1 MTMKMALLAPV
12 AGVLMLIG
20 GTVGAQAQDA
30 TCSAEISAYLKQ
42 FGVDSSKMTD
52 TTITAQHWAHKGGSG
67 DGPIFGY
74 SFQGTPAQ
82 CSSGS
87 IQMGLDL
94 GCAVSH
100 AATTPGCTINGIP
113 SVWW

>member
-1 MTMKMALLAPV
+1 MLKKALLAPV
-12 AGVLMLIG
+12 AGALLLVA

-30 TCSAEISAYLKQ
+30 TCTAEITAYLKEY
-42 FGVDSSKMTD
+42 GVDFSKMTNV
-52 TTITAQHWAHKGGSG
+52 TITPQRWAHQGGEAN
-67 DGPIFGY
+67 GPIFGY

-82 CSSGS
+82 CSSGA
-87 IQMGLDL
+87 IQMGLDT

-100 AATTPGCTINGIP
+100 AATTPGCTIKGIP

>member
-1 MTMKMALLAPV
+1 MKMALLAPV
-12 AGVLMLIG
+12 AGALMLIG

-30 TCSAEISAYLKQ
+30 TCVPEITTYLKQ
-42 FGVDSSKMTD
+42 FGVDYTQMSNVTVS
-52 TTITAQHWAHKGGSG
+52 AQHWAHAGGSG

-82 CSSGS
+82 CSSGAV
-87 IQMGLDL
+87 QMGLTT
-94 GCAVSH
+94 GCEVSH
-100 AATTPGCTINGIP
+100 AATTPGCTIKGIP